1 MIDKKINKN
10 KILIDSFFKYF
21 IDENMRAI
29 DIEKLHG
36 VDRRDLSYLKNIR
49 SILSEDEFMFVANCL
64 KNNEYINTES
74 SGRTRSID
82 TLSRLIIRGE
92 KIKFNCSNEMVLYV
106 LSANNNYKIGI
117 AKSINRRVDI
127 LQTGNPYKISIV
139 KTYTMNSEKDAR
151 LIEKKLHKKYYK
163 HRMVGEWFS
172 FPCNELIEIDK
183 IVNEEKLNNLRAIT
197 PGS

>member
-10 KILIDSFFKYF
+10 KILIDVFFKYF

-29 DIEKLHG
+29 DIEKLHR

-49 SILSEDEFMFVANCL
+49 SILSEDEFMFVTNCL

-74 SGRTRSID
+74 SGRTRSVD

-92 KIKFNCSNEMVLYV
+92 KIKFNCSDEMVLYI

-139 KTYTMNSEKDAR
+139 KTYTMNSEQDAR
-151 LIEKKLHKKYYK
+151 LIEKKLHKKYDK
-163 HRMVGEWFS
+163 HRMVGEWFN

-183 IVNEEKLNNLRAIT
+183 IVNEEKLNNLRATT